1 MKLYEEFKE
10 YENLWEDEGKRFRV
24 IMVVDDEEYTYGTY
38 ESRNRANEIAMKVR
52 DERDIDTYVVEV
64 D

>member
-24 IMVVDDEEYTYGTY
+24 IMVVDDEEYPYGTY
-38 ESRNRANEIAMKVR
+38 DSRDRANEIALKVR
-52 DERDIDTYVVEV
+52 DERDVDTYVEEV
-64 D
+64 

>member
-38 ESRNRANEIAMKVR
+38 DSRDRANEIALKVR
-52 DERDIDTYVVEV
+52 DERDVDTYVEEV
-64 D
+64 